1 MTVQKE
7 FEKTDVSA
15 PTLCSQPTLRR
26 SDARVAA
33 ARQAEQRLFEH
44 YDLVVEPH
52 FVTLKS
58 GRNVRVLESGH
69 GAPLV
74 LVPGGVG
81 DGWIWAPLM
90 AHLRDYRLLVVNRP
104 GGGLSDGVDHTQ
116 VNMRQLAVEVL
127 TAVLDHFRLER
138 APIICNSMGGLWSF
152 WFALAQPQRVLA
164 LLQFGCPALL
174 LSTSAPFSMRLQ
186 SVPLLNRLLVKAMIP
201 DSAEAA
207 RQLPGFLG
215 HDERVGANW
224 PQPMADC
231 GYRFPRL
238 PTYKTAWLS
247 LMESVL
253 TLRGAAQRYA
263 LGADEL
269 RQVQT
274 PVLYTWGDN
283 DPFGDLE
290 AAYKAEKIT
299 PRAELTEWQGG
310 HLPWWDDAAGCVDC
324 MHDFLNE

>member
-1 MTVQKE
+1 MTAQKE
-7 FEKTDVSA
+7 FEKTDLLDSA
-15 PTLCSQPTLRR
+15 SSTVGTLRR
-26 SDARVAA
+26 SDTRVAA
-33 ARQAEQRLFEH
+33 ARQAERRLFQH
-44 YDLVVEPH
+44 YDLEVEPR
-52 FVTLKS
+52 FVTLRS

-69 GAPLV
+69 GTPLV

-81 DGWIWAPLM
+81 DGWMWAPLM
-90 AHLRDYRLLVVNRP
+90 AQLRDYRLLVVNRP
-104 GGGLSDGVDHTQ
+104 GGGLSDGIDHRQVD
-116 VNMRQLAVEVL
+116 MRQLAIEVL
-127 TAVLDHFRLER
+127 TAVMDHFRLER

-152 WFALAQPQRVLA
+152 WFALAHPQRVSA

-174 LSTSAPFSMRLQ
+174 LGTSAPLFMRLQ

-207 RQLPGFLG
+207 RRLPTFLG
-215 HDERVGANW
+215 HEERVGANW

-231 GYRFPRL
+231 GYHFSHL

-269 RQVQT
+269 RHVQL
-274 PVLYTWGDN
+274 PELYAWGDS
-283 DPFGDLE
+283 D
-290 AAYKAEKIT
+290 
-299 PRAELTEWQGG
+299 
-310 HLPWWDDAAGCVDC
+310 
-324 MHDFLNE
+324 